1 MKTIELLNIE
11 EQLRLIGGEKASESL
26 IDSLETSESLIDSL
40 EQKKVESVKL
50 SYNFEELSK
59 LTK

>member
-11 EQLRLIGGEKASESL
+11 EQLRLIGGEINEGL
-26 IDSLETSESLIDSL
+26 IDKYEINEGLIDKYETS
-40 EQKKVESVKL
+40 KVESVRL
-50 SYNFEELSK
+50 SFNIAELSK